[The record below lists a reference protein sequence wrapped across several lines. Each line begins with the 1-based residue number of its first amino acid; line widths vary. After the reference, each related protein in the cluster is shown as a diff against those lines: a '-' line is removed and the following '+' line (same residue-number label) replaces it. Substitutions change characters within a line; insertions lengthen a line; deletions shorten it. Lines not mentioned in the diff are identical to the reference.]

1 MKATDCPCLCILIVD
16 RCVFPRAFANI
27 LEPSLAFYFMHRREW
42 GIRELERKVAQICFC
57 LKVTEESQ
65 YGTVAVAT
73 ICEPRQLL

>member
-1 MKATDCPCLCILIVD
+1 MKATDCRCLCMLIVD
-16 RCVFPRAFANI
+16 RAYFPGLSPNI
-27 LEPSLAFYFMHRREW
+27 LEPGLAFYFMHRREW
-42 GIRELERKVAQICFC
+42 GIRELKRKVAQICFC